1 MNDKFTIKFKGIL
14 DHASTRKSL
23 ENDISRIEKLIKPKR
38 IRLGSTKDFIK
49 YNLNEKKRELKKQ
62 TKYEHLRE
70 KVEKFRLSETKKLIK
85 QGHTFQK
92 ARYEAF
98 KRSLMSSKDLRALQY
113 KNLKEETK
121 QKRKLI
127 SKASKSI
134 TIPGI
139 AIGSAIGNILSNAFT
154 SAKGYIVGVLKEK
167 STQARMSLISSKFF
181 GSDEKTTL
189 LGKLKSIK
197 SFESGIEREDFLN
210 KSGVLKSTLKNM
222 GISNKETLYTAVELA
237 AKIKGSGIAS
247 SDQAIS
253 SVSDLLSG
261 KGDSIFTLMS
271 QFEGFGDKYLEY
283 AKDKYEANV
292 IYEPSIATGMLKQV
306 LHDFTSLDLTKH
318 LGPVEKAESDVK
330 KLDDELKKLT
340 SDILTPVSKYLLQII
355 TWTRSFDFQ
364 KNIINPL
371 IQGIKNIF
379 SFEYFFAKLKSIL
392 PSVLGGD
399 SGENL
404 NAYYKSTSHV
414 DDGDKSTTMP

>member
-1 MNDKFTIKFKGIL
+1 
-14 DHASTRKSL
+14 
-23 ENDISRIEKLIKPKR
+23 
-38 IRLGSTKDFIK
+38 LGSTKDFIK

-154 SAKGYIVGVLKEK
+154 SAKGYIVGALKEK

-306 LHDFTSLDLTKH
+306 LHDFTSLDLT
-318 LGPVEKAESDVK
+318 
-330 KLDDELKKLT
+330 
-340 SDILTPVSKYLLQII
+340 
-355 TWTRSFDFQ
+355 
-364 KNIINPL
+364 
-371 IQGIKNIF
+371 
-379 SFEYFFAKLKSIL
+379 
-392 PSVLGGD
+392 
-399 SGENL
+399 
-404 NAYYKSTSHV
+404 
-414 DDGDKSTTMP
+414 